1 MCGIL
6 LHATTR
12 TAGHA
17 QPQLPAWWNDGVK
30 IIADRGPDAC
40 SGAVRI
46 EAANG
51 TLDVDLCASVLAL
64 RGEAIVP
71 QPICSTD
78 RKLLLLWNGEVF
90 VTKLAGFDLDAHD
103 GEQLISDIERRIDR
117 TTRDPDALGHAF
129 TQTLSAI
136 EGPYAAVLLDVSV
149 GKRTADCPV
158 THRCA
163 TDHIRYDLLR
173 QRSDWKAFAT
183 CQKNR
188 RKSDACV
195 CCMP

>member
-12 TAGHA
+12 AARHA
-17 QPQLPAWWNDGVK
+17 KPQLHAWWKDGLKV
-30 IIADRGPDAC
+30 IADRGPDAC
-40 SGAVRI
+40 SGAVHI
-46 EAANG
+46 DAANG
-51 TLDVDLCASVLAL
+51 TLDIDLCASVLAL

-71 QPICSTD
+71 QPIYSSD
-78 RKLLLLWNGEVF
+78 RKLLLLWNGEAF

-103 GEQLISDIERRIDR
+103 GEQLISEIERKIDR
-117 TTRDPDALGHAF
+117 TTRDSDALGEAF

-149 GKRTADCPV
+149 CKRPADCPV

-163 TDHIRYDLLR
+163 TDHIRYDLFR
-173 QRSDWKAFAT
+173 QRSDWKAIAA
-183 CQKNR
+183 CQ
-188 RKSDACV
+188 
-195 CCMP
+195 